1 MKKLQNLLAICLH
14 SSLSIKPRI
23 MYSPKIKEEFIPVLY
38 KIARARRLPM
48 THIVR
53 EALDEY
59 LNKPEIVSIKAPK
72 EDNNKKE
79 SDRRKPS

>member
-1 MKKLQNLLAICLH
+1 
-14 SSLSIKPRI
+14 
-23 MYSPKIKEEFIPVLY
+23 MYSPKIKETYIPVLY
-38 KIARARRLPM
+38 KIARARGMPM

-72 EDNNKKE
+72 KTTIK
-79 SDRRKPS
+79 RT

>member
-1 MKKLQNLLAICLH
+1 
-14 SSLSIKPRI
+14 
-23 MYSPKIKEEFIPVLY
+23 MYSPKIKEDYIPVLY

-59 LNKPEIVSIKAPK
+59 LNKPEIISIKTSK

-79 SDRRKPS
+79 PDRRKPS

>member
-1 MKKLQNLLAICLH
+1 
-14 SSLSIKPRI
+14 

-38 KIARARRLPM
+38 KIARARGLPM

-59 LNKPEIVSIKAPK
+59 LNKPEIIATKTPS
-72 EDNNKKE
+72 EDNNKGEVKMSKE
-79 SDRRKPS
+79 SHYQTEDA

>member
-1 MKKLQNLLAICLH
+1 
-14 SSLSIKPRI
+14 
-23 MYSPKIKEEFIPVLY
+23 MYSPKIKEDYIPVLY
-38 KIARARRLPM
+38 KIAKVRGLPM

-59 LNKPEIVSIKAPK
+59 LNKPEIVSIKTSK

-79 SDRRKPS
+79 PNRRKPS

>member
-1 MKKLQNLLAICLH
+1 
-14 SSLSIKPRI
+14 

-38 KIARARRLPM
+38 KIAKARGMPM

-59 LNKPEIVSIKAPK
+59 LNKPEIVSIKAPS
-72 EDNNKKE
+72 EDNNKGEVNMSEE
-79 SDRRKPS
+79 SHYQTGDA